1 MWSRSRRRRNADKN
15 TTSVAITTGNN
26 NDNYNYNYMGC
37 PYKTIHS
44 VTQQGQRQVSTRF
57 MSDAHKCPLGRNK
70 ESPWL
75 AQSGHIGNRI
85 NLALRELLPFHK
97 ARQRCHLVANYTQ
110 GFSA

>member
-15 TTSVAITTGNN
+15 TTSVAITTGNNN

-57 MSDAHKCPLGRNK
+57 MSDAHKCPETKSRLGLLR
-70 ESPWL
+70 L
-75 AQSGHIGNRI
+75 AI
-85 NLALRELLPFHK
+85 
-97 ARQRCHLVANYTQ
+97 
-110 GFSA
+110 SAIA

>member
-75 AQSGHIGNRI
+75 AQAGHIGNRI
-85 NLALRELLPFHK
+85 NLVLRE
-97 ARQRCHLVANYTQ
+97 
-110 GFSA
+110 